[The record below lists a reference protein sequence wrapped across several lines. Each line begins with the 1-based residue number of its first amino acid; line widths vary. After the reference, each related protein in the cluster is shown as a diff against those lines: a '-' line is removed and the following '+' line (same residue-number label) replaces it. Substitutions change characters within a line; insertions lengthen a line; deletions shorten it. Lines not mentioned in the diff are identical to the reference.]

1 MTVQQP
7 LPVQHPSVWTATQQN
22 CKPEEWCYTLSL
34 TDLAEIDAAL
44 QHVQA
49 KGLTLLVCL
58 ATSLLDLSNVVVVLL
73 ARCTLVRSAVC
84 HLAECDAS

>member
-44 QHVQA
+44 QHVQT
-49 KGLTLLVCL
+49 KGLALMVCL
-58 ATSLLDLSNVVVVLL
+58 ATTPLELSNVVVASL
-73 ARCTLVRSAVC
+73 ARYTLLHSAVY